1 MLVDKISAVEAF
13 DYKVTMSDK
22 LIIIT
27 DPLDNDEE
35 ILKDVVENA
44 EKILDIIGFDQKGLE
59 DRTVDG
65 FVKFFTNTKSEN
77 KMEEIWKDPTFNY
90 LMLGRLQSDCE
101 YYLGHGNRSPK
112 VLWALDEKEHIDEMK
127 RLWNELDEK
136 PDWLSMEEILD
147 YEKQMMKTN

>member
-44 EKILDIIGFDQKGLE
+44 EEILDDMIANIIGFDHRGLK
-59 DRTVDG
+59 DRTIDG
-65 FVKFFTNTKSEN
+65 FVKFFANTKV
-77 KMEEIWKDPTFNY
+77 D
-90 LMLGRLQSDCE
+90 
-101 YYLGHGNRSPK
+101 
-112 VLWALDEKEHIDEMK
+112 
-127 RLWNELDEK
+127 
-136 PDWLSMEEILD
+136 
-147 YEKQMMKTN
+147 